1 MTAKSVEG
9 WGREQWQELPR
20 VPWNATWITE
30 EVQEHIWELH
40 LQRWAPGGDQLEKGS
55 SRSAEIAKAWLWG
68 CRWGSRQVGETFLS
82 DCWNDSFIFFKW
94 LDALLGVSVVKFSE
108 TIRSWG
114 LWHTDWVDHSR
125 IHDKPKFLGG
135 SERYEGGIFG
145 RSKSPGCVLGLYLP
159 VSLSLLHTHS

>member
-40 LQRWAPGGDQLEKGS
+40 LQRGAPGGDQLEKGS
-55 SRSAEIAKAWLWG
+55 SRSGEIAKAWLWG

-145 RSKSPGCVLGLYLP
+145 RRKSPGCVLGFP
-159 VSLSLLHTHS
+159 VHTL